1 MSIILIIMSFC
12 LIENA
17 VYPEYLID
25 NGFTESILLQLLF
38 HDCSDFNWTIPD
50 TCSTSIFYSYLH
62 PFLKTSE
69 KTKDCSKCCIGQLY
83 CKIDPYM
90 SVRNFRPDN
99 AFRFV
104 ERLVN
109 RSKPVASDSQTG
121 ESDSEAVMVPNSIS
135 ATSVDASTI
144 DTCYPPYIGTCN
156 SNWAPDDEHTSRN
169 QQVQSLRNAI
179 RRERRKMR
187 KIESLKRNK
196 SAELRIVR
204 RSVEKKVNKIN
215 ELSQK
220 LATITAELET
230 AYIMLDNSKKK
241 EQKMSQDLRS
251 VLEDFQF
258 SEHVIEDLQAENL
271 ELKKVISSAQR
282 HEHVKSQEQP
292 ITRFDTKQGNHNS
305 LPIRRLYLQIK
316 FQYLKY
322 LYW

>member
-1 MSIILIIMSFC
+1 MRHFLCASITNLPTKMAANYGMWADTIYKINEIHSFC
-12 LIENA
+12 NSHS
-17 VYPEYLID
+17 
-25 NGFTESILLQLLF
+25 GWS
-38 HDCSDFNWTIPD
+38 
-50 TCSTSIFYSYLH
+50 
-62 PFLKTSE
+62 
-69 KTKDCSKCCIGQLY
+69 IGQLY

-99 AFRFV
+99 ALRYV

-109 RSKPVASDSQTG
+109 RSKPEASDFQTG

-179 RRERRKMR
+179 QREHRKMR
-187 KIESLKRNK
+187 KIESLKKKLRNI
-196 SAELRIVR
+196 SAELCIVR
-204 RSVEKKVNKIN
+204 RSVEKKVTNIN
-215 ELSQK
+215 ELSQM

-292 ITRFDTKQGNHNS
+292 MTQITIHYQSEGS
-305 LPIRRLYLQIK
+305 IISYLQIK
-316 FQYLKY
+316 FQHLKY